1 MRPITFHNDKIKMNK
16 IKKILLSVAVFSSTL
31 SLSAQDPNF
40 HIYLCYGQ
48 SNMEG
53 NALVESIDK
62 QNIPERFK
70 MMPAVNYSNPK
81 RVMGEWYEAMPPLCR
96 EYTGLTPADWF
107 GRTMVGNLPE
117 DVTVGVINVAVGGA
131 PIEDLAKDIDLAAL
145 AKKDGWYKNYMKEYD
160 NSPYNRLLECA
171 KKAQESGVIKGI
183 LLHQGESNNCQ
194 ESWCGKVKKVYDDLL
209 SDLGLEPNSIPLLVG
224 ETVRSEMGGYCGG
237 HNGVIAKLPK
247 TIPSAKVVSSA
258 NLEQKGDGLHFT
270 AHAYRV
276 LGCRYAAAML
286 ETMGISDPKV
296 SYSEAIPEVPHPDPA
311 EGDFVFDL
319 NTFNPTI
326 WENGTFDVKTGIFV
340 GGQWGFGGWEYN
352 PSIDLSGYKYL
363 VAELNEPEQN
373 GLELRVFDT
382 VSYWEEPYSAKFGGG
397 VIVVSEL
404 DGMMKNL
411 PSGITPLDTSEI
423 YRVGFWCYGNSPI
436 HIKHVF
442 ATNNDPYANN
452 VELNPSISIDN
463 AVFNLTGL
471 KVADDISDANL
482 TPGIYI
488 SGGRKIAIK

>member
-1 MRPITFHNDKIKMNK
+1 MKN
-16 IKKILLSVAVFSSTL
+16 IKKIMIGLGIMAASMTVN
-31 SLSAQDPNF
+31 AQTPDPNF

-53 NALVESIDK
+53 NALVENIDK
-62 QNIPERFK
+62 TNIPERFK
-70 MMPAVNYSNPK
+70 MMAAVNYNNPK
-81 RVMGEWYEAMPPLCR
+81 RVIGEWYEAMPPLCR
-96 EYTGLTPADWF
+96 EYTGLTPVDWF
-107 GRTMVGNLPE
+107 GRTMVDNLPE
-117 DVTVGVINVAVGGA
+117 EVRIGLINVAVGGA
-131 PIEDLAKDIDLAAL
+131 PIEDLDKDLDPATLE
-145 AKKDGWYKNYMKEYD
+145 KKDGWYKNYMKEYD

-171 KKAQESGVIKGI
+171 KKAQEAGVIKGI

-237 HNGVIAKLPK
+237 HNAVIAKLPK
-247 TIPSAKVVSSA
+247 TIPTAKVVSSA

-270 AHAYRV
+270 AHSYRV
-276 LGCRYAAAML
+276 LGCRYATAML
-286 ETMGISDPKV
+286 ETMGITDPIV
-296 SYSEAIPEVPHPDPA
+296 SYSEEIPEVPHPDPA

-326 WENGTFDVKTGIFV
+326 WEKGTFDPETGVFV

-352 PSIDLSGYKYL
+352 PPIDLSGYKYI

-382 VSYWEEPYSAKFGGG
+382 ASYWEKSYEGKFGGNQ
-397 VIVVSEL
+397 ILIAEL

-411 PSGITPLDTSEI
+411 DSGIVPLNTSEV
-423 YRVGFWCYGNSPI
+423 YRVGFWCYGGAPI

-442 ATNNDPYANN
+442 ATNNNPYESVST
-452 VELNPSISIDN
+452 VESSSLETP
-463 AVFNLTGL
+463 VYNLQGIRVAESLADVSAPGL
-471 KVADDISDANL
+471 
-482 TPGIYI
+482 YI
-488 SGGRKIAIK
+488 TNGKKFQIK